1 MVKDVVPAGKEPNSQ
16 GLDVPNPHPSIPP
29 SHKHL
34 VHISTRMNHRTRF
47 KPLGERNLS
56 FQFGGSYVEDL

>member
-1 MVKDVVPAGKEPNSQ
+1 MLEDKIVSKKKPNSQ
-16 GLDVPNPHPSIPP
+16 GLDIPNPHPSIPP

-34 VHISTRMNHRTRF
+34 VHISTRMDHRTRF

-56 FQFGGSYVEDL
+56 FQFGGGDVEDL

>member
-16 GLDVPNPHPSIPP
+16 RLDVPNSHPSIPP